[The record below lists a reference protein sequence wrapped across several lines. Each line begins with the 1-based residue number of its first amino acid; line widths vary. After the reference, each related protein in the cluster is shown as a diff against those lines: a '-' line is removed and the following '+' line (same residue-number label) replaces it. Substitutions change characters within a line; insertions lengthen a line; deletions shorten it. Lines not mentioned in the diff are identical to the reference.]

1 MDRLTKDQRS
11 KNMRNVRSQDTS
23 AEIAL
28 RRALWHR
35 GYRYR
40 KNVSGL
46 PGKPDIVMTRYRIAI
61 FVDGEFWHGKSYDG
75 GDYTS
80 RKYHSLKE
88 QLAHSNNSAFWTSK
102 IERNMQ
108 RDLEVEA
115 DLNGLGWTVIRF
127 WSRDV
132 LKDPEGCADVVDEA
146 IMDIKVAERE

>member
-11 KNMRNVRSQDTS
+11 QNMRNVRSQDTS
-23 AEIAL
+23 AEIVL
-28 RRALWHR
+28 RKTLWHR

-40 KNVSGL
+40 KNVSNL
-46 PGKPDIVMTRYRIAI
+46 PGKPDITMSRYRLAI

-75 GDYTS
+75 GDYAS

-88 QLAHSNNSAFWTSK
+88 QLNHSNNSDFWKRK

-115 DLNGLGWTVIRF
+115 ELNGLGWTVIRF

-132 LKDPEGCADVVDEA
+132 LRDPDLCADVVDETV
-146 IMDIKVAERE
+146 MDIKLAEKE

>member
-75 GDYTS
+75 GDYPG
-80 RKYHSLKE
+80 RKYHSLRE
-88 QLAHSNNSAFWTSK
+88 QLEHSNNSEFWTSK